1 MRAFLAVEL
10 SDAIRDSL
18 REFMAPLQR
27 LDVPVK
33 WTRPENLHLT
43 LKFLG
48 DVPEE
53 NVPAVIEIATSA
65 SHGLAETALTIE
77 GAGAFPNLKRPRV
90 LFVKGADDPPVLE
103 ELARR
108 LNRNLTRAGVPK
120 EERGFKVH
128 VTLGRARRPRPA
140 PELAH
145 RLARD
150 GEQCFGTMRVD
161 HFTLMQSEL
170 TAAGPIYTPVAKVEL
185 NTA

>member
-48 DVPEE
+48 EVPEE
-53 NVPAVIEIATSA
+53 SVPAVIEIANES
-65 SHGLAETALTIE
+65 SQGLAGTVLTIT

-90 LFVKGADDPPVLE
+90 LFVKGEDHPPVLK

-108 LNRNLTRAGVPK
+108 LNRGLTRAGVPK

-128 VTLGRARRPRPA
+128 VTLGRLRRPRPA

-145 RLARD
+145 RLTRD
-150 GEQCFGTMRVD
+150 GEQRFGTMTVD

-170 TAAGPIYTPVAKVEL
+170 TSAGPVYTPVAKVAL